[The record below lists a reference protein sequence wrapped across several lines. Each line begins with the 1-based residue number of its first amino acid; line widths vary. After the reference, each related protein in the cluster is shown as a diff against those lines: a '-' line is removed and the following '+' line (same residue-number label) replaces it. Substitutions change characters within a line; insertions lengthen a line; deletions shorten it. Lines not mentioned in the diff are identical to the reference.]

1 MAFARLLVKIIDLIS
16 EWSGRIASFIAFPM
30 MGVIAFEVI
39 ARYVF
44 HRPTLWASDLA
55 QMFLGAYIILGGA
68 FTLLHKG
75 HVSMDILYIKLTPRK
90 RAVVDLFTS
99 ILLFIF
105 CGVFLW
111 QGTKYGLA
119 SLSALET
126 SSNRAW
132 PVPIWPV
139 KMLIPIGAL
148 FIFLQGLSKFTRDF
162 VMALT
167 GKELE

>member
-1 MAFARLLVKIIDLIS
+1 MMAV
-16 EWSGRIASFIAFPM
+16 
-30 MGVIAFEVI
+30 VAFEVI

-111 QGTKYGLA
+111 QGTRYGLA

-126 SSNRAW
+126 SSNAAW

-148 FIFLQGLSKFTRDF
+148 FIFLQGVSKFTRDL
-162 VMALT
+162 VMAFT
-167 GKELE
+167 GKEIV

>member
-1 MAFARLLVKIIDLIS
+1 
-16 EWSGRIASFIAFPM
+16 M

-75 HVSMDILYIKLTPRK
+75 HVNMDILYIRLTPRK

-119 SLSALET
+119 SMSAWET
-126 SSNRAW
+126 SSNVAW
-132 PVPIWPV
+132 PAPIWPV

-148 FIFLQGLSKFTRDF
+148 LIFLQGVSKFIRDF
-162 VMALT
+162 FMALT
-167 GKELE
+167 GKELA